1 MLCKSISLDNLI
13 RYLFMPVDNSLVLES
28 YLCRGLKL
36 LKKSLKCLHK

>member
-13 RYLFMPVDNSLVLES
+13 RYLSMPVDHSLVLES

-36 LKKSLKCLHK
+36 LKKSLNCLHE